1 MWWCSR
7 HIQNWFDFSFL
18 NSFSPSV
25 GWHYN
30 LTDQFYNTPTASSSL
45 YHPQPDSTSSA
56 ASIHQQSA
64 DIGYFNN
71 STDSSDY
78 VTTTSNQQQLS
89 IQTTNASVQSNNNL
103 SHGNTNFQQRRGS
116 LQLWQ
121 FLIALLDEP
130 SSRWGNFFFPL
141 NLFPNQILNWIS
153 LFIFPAHVSHGP
165 DGEWSSSW

>member
-1 MWWCSR
+1 MLSIVATPRSGVCGDVLV
-7 HIQNWFDFSFL
+7 IFKIDLTFL
-18 NSFSPSV
+18 FEILSPSV

-30 LTDQFYNTPTASSSL
+30 LTDQFYNTSPASSSL
-45 YHPQPDSTSSA
+45 YHPQPDSTSS

-103 SHGNTNFQQRRGS
+103 SHGNTSFQQRRGS

-130 SSRWGNFFFPL
+130 SSR
-141 NLFPNQILNWIS
+141 
-153 LFIFPAHVSHGP
+153 
-165 DGEWSSSW
+165 